1 MKVRKGFVSN
11 SSSSSFIISGEYDA
25 EKVLKFAKEQTY
37 KAEIKA
43 MVDYAL
49 FDSYSK
55 YSKKS
60 RPIVKR
66 IEHAKESLD
75 RIACEI
81 AKLDYSRL
89 YINQIGNERGY
100 GEGNLEKINVIGD
113 SLDEFKDIIFLA
125 PKDSLTHIGLKFLRF
140 KFLRN
145 LILEHPNINKNK
157 CIKCGECAKICPP
170 KTMQLQKG
178 QFPKLKNTQCIRCWC
193 CAEVC
198 PRSAIEKSKRPLLG
212 RILLKT
218 DK

>member
-49 FDSYSK
+49 FDNYSR

-75 RIACEI
+75 RIACEYNE
-81 AKLDYSRL
+81 KELDENIKITTVGEIKRSNNQNSDFDIEDWYENTISNFADTDLVL
-89 YINQIGNERGY
+89 YDSYDNYIPYDAG
-100 GEGNLEKINVIGD
+100 EKIIKKFNPID
-113 SLDEFKDIIFLA
+113 YN
-125 PKDSLTHIGLKFLRF
+125 THMG
-140 KFLRN
+140 
-145 LILEHPNINKNK
+145 
-157 CIKCGECAKICPP
+157 
-170 KTMQLQKG
+170 
-178 QFPKLKNTQCIRCWC
+178 
-193 CAEVC
+193 
-198 PRSAIEKSKRPLLG
+198 
-212 RILLKT
+212 
-218 DK
+218 